1 VRTGGVWHE
10 RGVIWDEAEET
21 WAWQDRPT
29 DLRPPLEIVGE
40 HDYLT
45 EIHPQAEAFIRTIGR
60 HLQRG
65 AAFFIDY
72 GFGEGEYYH
81 PQRHMGTLMCH
92 QLHKADDNPLLA
104 VGDKDITA
112 HVNFTG
118 IAVAAQDAGLEIL
131 GYTNQGWFLLNCG
144 LAERMEQASLAE
156 RALAQKL
163 VMEHEMGEFFKVLGL
178 CKGEGWSAC
187 GFARGDRV
195 RML

>member
-1 VRTGGVWHE
+1 
-10 RGVIWDEAEET
+10 
-21 WAWQDRPT
+21 
-29 DLRPPLEIVGE
+29 
-40 HDYLT
+40 
-45 EIHPQAEAFIRTIGR
+45 
-60 HLQRG
+60 
-65 AAFFIDY
+65 
-72 GFGEGEYYH
+72 
-81 PQRHMGTLMCH
+81 MCH